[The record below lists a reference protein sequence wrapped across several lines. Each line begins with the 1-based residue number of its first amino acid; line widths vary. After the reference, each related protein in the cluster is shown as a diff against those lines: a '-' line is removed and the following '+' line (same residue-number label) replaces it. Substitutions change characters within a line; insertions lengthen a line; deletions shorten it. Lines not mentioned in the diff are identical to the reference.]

1 MVDPSLILF
10 LQIHYLLYYTLKLTT
25 WRNSQTTH
33 QLIFLSSAHLVI
45 IVLQW
50 MQMIWVRQLRI
61 VFLQ

>member
-10 LQIHYLLYYTLKLTT
+10 LQIHYLLYNTLKSTT